1 MLKESVYYALEQKL
15 YKLEY
20 NINNPYLRITMEK
33 KTWTAK
39 EAARVFQGMLDA
51 KQQWLE
57 EVAQAEAKLAL

>member
-1 MLKESVYYALEQKL
+1 
-15 YKLEY
+15 
-20 NINNPYLRITMEK
+20 MEK